1 MSAYEIRS
9 QTLIKSDD
17 LDTRQLQQIV
27 NTHN

>member
-1 MSAYEIRS
+1 MSACEIRS